1 MKPMSPDERE
11 LEDLRSGLSG
21 HYREGSTEVPPAHL
35 DAAVLAAAR
44 REVARSRFRR
54 NWHLPASIAAV
65 LVIGVSLALMT
76 GEIEDAL
83 PPADTSAGIAANQAR
98 QAAPAQAM
106 KQEPEVRPA
115 PRPGLEREKARPSR
129 ERRARGDNEAD
140 DRQKL
145 AAGKAESAA
154 GASSVAAPAPAPALQ
169 QFEIAA
175 PAEPVGEQKSV
186 LADAAHEQRASAALR
201 KEAAPSSAVPL
212 DAPEEWLKNIQ
223 DLLRKGETA
232 RAREQLAEFRKRYP
246 DYRVP
251 ETLRGLE
258 APGKPDPQ

>member
-1 MKPMSPDERE
+1 MSPDERE
-11 LEDLRSGLSG
+11 LEDLHSGLSG
-21 HYREGSTEVPPAHL
+21 HYRDGSTEVPPAHL
-35 DAAVLAAAR
+35 DAAILAAAR

-65 LVIGVSLALMT
+65 LVIGVTLALMT
-76 GEIEDAL
+76 SEIEDPL
-83 PPADTSAGIAANQAR
+83 PPADTSAVVAANEAR
-98 QAAPAQAM
+98 QAAPALAM
-106 KQEPEVRPA
+106 KQESEARPA
-115 PRPGLEREKARPSR
+115 PRPRIEREVRPSR
-129 ERRARGDNEAD
+129 ERNVRSDREAD
-140 DRQKL
+140 VPQKL
-145 AAGKAESAA
+145 AAGKADSAA
-154 GASSVAAPAPAPALQ
+154 GAPSVAAPAPAPAIQ
-169 QFEIAA
+169 QFEAAA
-175 PAEPVGEQKSV
+175 PSEPVGEQKGV
-186 LADAAHEQRASAALR
+186 LADRAHEQRASAALR
-201 KEAAPSSAVPL
+201 KEAAPSSAAAP